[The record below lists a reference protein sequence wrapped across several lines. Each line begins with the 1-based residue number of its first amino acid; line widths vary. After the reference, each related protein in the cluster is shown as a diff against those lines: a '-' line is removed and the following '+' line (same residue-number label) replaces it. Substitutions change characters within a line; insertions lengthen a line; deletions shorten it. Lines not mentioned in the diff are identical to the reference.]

1 MPRPVF
7 LASLAALAA
16 LAMAGCSRDGDD
28 GVGNRGLD
36 RALSGNAPDCSVIW
50 VEGKRLPLDY
60 RGCEENGSLQGAA
73 SLYDCL
79 DGGRIA
85 LFAERF
91 YGRLGE
97 RIQAVDGDIAGDPA
111 YAAFWDDCTG

>member
-1 MPRPVF
+1 MHHLPV
-7 LASLAALAA
+7 SLAALAA
-16 LAMAGCSRDGDD
+16 LTLSGCSRDGDD

-36 RALSGNAPDCSVIW
+36 KALSGSAPACSVTWI
-50 VEGKRLPLDY
+50 EGKRLPLDY
-60 RGCEENGSLQGAA
+60 RGCEENGSLQGSA

-97 RIQAVDGDIAGDPA
+97 RIHAVQGDIAVDPA
-111 YAAFWDDCTG
+111 YAAFWHDCTG

>member
-1 MPRPVF
+1 MHRPALL
-7 LASLAALAA
+7 LATLVALAVG
-16 LAMAGCSRDGDD
+16 GCSRDSGD

-36 RALSGNAPDCSVIW
+36 RALAGNAPECSVVW
-50 VEGKRLPLDY
+50 VEGKQLPLDY
-60 RGCEENGSLQGAA
+60 RGCEEAGSLQGSA
-73 SLYDCL
+73 SLYDCV

-97 RIQAVDGDIAGDPA
+97 RIHEVEGDISEDPE
-111 YAAFWDDCTG
+111 YAAFWHDCVG